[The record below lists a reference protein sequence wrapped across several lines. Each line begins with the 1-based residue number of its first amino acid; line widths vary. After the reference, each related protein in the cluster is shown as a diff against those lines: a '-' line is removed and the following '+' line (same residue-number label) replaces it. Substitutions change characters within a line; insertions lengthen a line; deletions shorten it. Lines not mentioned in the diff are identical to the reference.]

1 MGWSVHYSRGSVWPG
16 GSKVS
21 GEKGAFEETYQEELG
36 LTEEASNGLATSG
49 HAVLWATLATAK
61 RAIEALE
68 IRKICTSRK
77 GGAMIEQARDRG
89 MRGGGY
95 AYGSM

>member
-1 MGWSVHYSRGSVWPG
+1 VGWSVHYSRGSVWPG

-49 HAVLWATLATAK
+49 HAALWATLATAK

-68 IRKICTSRK
+68 GKDLHIKEGRSDVRTSTRPRNK
-77 GGAMIEQARDRG
+77 GRG
-89 MRGGGY
+89 H

>member
-1 MGWSVHYSRGSVWPG
+1 
-16 GSKVS
+16 VS
-21 GEKGAFEETYQEELG
+21 GEKGTFEETYQEELG
-36 LTEEASNGLATSG
+36 LTEGASNDYAARG
-49 HAVLWATLATAK
+49 HAAHCATLATAK